1 MKNLNSIII
10 IPARKGS
17 KGLPNKNIKKLNG
30 KPLVSYSI
38 EYAQKIKKSSD
49 IICVSS
55 DDERV
60 EKIVKKYPMVEFL
73 IRPKTLAK
81 DNTSMESVIKHL
93 IDQYE
98 KKNLFF
104 DSIVLLQPTSP
115 IRKIKDFKL
124 ISKKFNNKVDMV
136 VSVKKANENPYYSLF
151 EENKD
156 GYLVKSKSSKITRR
170 QDAPDV
176 YCLNGSFFMIN
187 INSLKKESIFN
198 FSKILKVEMPIER
211 SIDIDTKYDLDY
223 LNFLIDNKKILL
235 K

>member
-1 MKNLNSIII
+1 MNSIII
-10 IPARKGS
+10 IPARRGS
-17 KGLPNKNIKKLNG
+17 KGLPNKNITQLNG

-38 EYAQKIKKSSD
+38 EYAQKIKKSND

-60 EKIVKKYPMVEFL
+60 EEIVKEYPMAEFL
-73 IRPKTLAK
+73 TRPTRLAR
-81 DNTSMESVIKHL
+81 DNTSMESVLKHL

-98 KKNLFF
+98 KENLFF

-115 IRKIKDFKL
+115 IRKINDFKL

-156 GYLVKSKSSKITRR
+156 GYLVKSKPSKITRR
-170 QDAPDV
+170 QDAPNV

-187 INSLKKESIFN
+187 INSLKKKSISN
-198 FSKILKVEMPIER
+198 FSKILKVEMPVER
-211 SIDIDTKYDLDY
+211 SVDIDTKNDLDY
-223 LNFLIDNKKILL
+223 LNYLIDTNKIIL

>member
-1 MKNLNSIII
+1 LNSIII

-17 KGLPNKNIKKLNG
+17 KGLPNKNITQLNG
-30 KPLVSYSI
+30 KPLISYSI
-38 EYAQKIKKSSD
+38 EYAQKIKKSND

-73 IRPKTLAK
+73 IRPKILAK
-81 DNTSMESVIKHL
+81 DNTSMESVLKHL
-93 IDQYE
+93 IDKYE
-98 KKNLFF
+98 KENLFF

-156 GYLVKSKSSKITRR
+156 GYLFKSKSSKITRR

-187 INSLKKESIFN
+187 VNSLKKESIFN

-223 LNFLIDNKKILL
+223 LNFLIDNKKINL

>member
-1 MKNLNSIII
+1 VKNLNSIII

>member
-1 MKNLNSIII
+1 MNSIII

-17 KGLPNKNIKKLNG
+17 KGLPNKNITQLNG
-30 KPLVSYSI
+30 KPLISYSI
-38 EYAQKIKKSSD
+38 EYAQKIKKSND

-73 IRPKTLAK
+73 IRPKILAK
-81 DNTSMESVIKHL
+81 DNTSMESVLKHL
-93 IDQYE
+93 IDKYE
-98 KKNLFF
+98 KENLFF

-156 GYLVKSKSSKITRR
+156 GYLFKSKSSKITRR

-187 INSLKKESIFN
+187 VSSLKKESIFN

-223 LNFLIDNKKILL
+223 LNFLIDNKKINL

>member
-17 KGLPNKNIKKLNG
+17 KGLPNKNIKQLNG
-30 KPLVSYSI
+30 KPLISYSI

-73 IRPKTLAK
+73 IRPKILAK
-81 DNTSMESVIKHL
+81 DNTSMESVLKHL
-93 IDQYE
+93 IYKYE
-98 KKNLFF
+98 EENLFF
-104 DSIVLLQPTSP
+104 DSIILLQPTSP
-115 IRKIKDFKL
+115 IRKIIDFKL

-156 GYLVKSKSSKITRR
+156 GYLFKSKSSKITRR

-187 INSLKKESIFN
+187 VNSLKKESIFN